1 MMSVLMMRTSLKVAF
16 ARSVFFTLSL
26 DMQRLMLLFLSDAS
40 AACCGAVSGSIC
52 SFAINQKNVGQEV

>member
-1 MMSVLMMRTSLKVAF
+1 MAVFMMPTSLKVAF
-16 ARSVFFTLSL
+16 ARSGFFTLSL

-40 AACCGAVSGSIC
+40 AACCCAVNGFMC

>member
-1 MMSVLMMRTSLKVAF
+1 MMPTSLKVAF
-16 ARSVFFTLSL
+16 ARSGFFTLSL

-40 AACCGAVSGSIC
+40 AACCCAVNGFMC